1 MSHNDFHV
9 QGQRSYESDP
19 ELFNTLRKH
28 TISHLT
34 MVLGRVLGK
43 ADDWLFD
50 LAQKEEV
57 LIGSPHM
64 DSMRK
69 LRMARTPLE
78 NGFKRHFDSGFE
90 SMRHGVPQEQNIGRV
105 MSLVADDELEVQLA
119 SEFVVEAVVNAHG
132 PALNVIAQRFATI
145 VGVAQLEASLNP
157 LSAASLANSIY
168 VAQRDVHLPPSVR
181 VVLYK
186 FFEREMV
193 QSLGSLLTELN
204 ARMSAAGIRADLGN
218 PRPVDAPPEPAPAPA
233 AQRGTQ
239 AQGNSDDKQMFDAL
253 CNMLHSFRPQMG
265 GGAPVNVGNAGMA
278 GGAQMGSGGS
288 GAANM
293 GGGMAGAGFSAPQG
307 FTGAGT
313 SSNERPMAMAEM
325 VSVLSLLQRQVPKA
339 VQAAMMDPKV
349 SLAHDLK
356 KEMLRSAKNIGL
368 PSDGIHL
375 SQDDEDAVDL
385 VGMLF
390 DVLFDERDFEQLA
403 RGLMSR
409 LVVPYVKAAVLD
421 RRMFMNK
428 GHPARRLL
436 NSLAEAVEGNKGEGP
451 QERELLQKAETTVDT
466 LVAEFNEDMA
476 IFETL
481 EQELRSFLDQHRR
494 RMELAERRATEAQRG
509 QERLEQARTLASAEL
524 SKRVANLSLPPAVDD
539 FFSRCWAHHLSMI
552 ALREG
557 PDSPPWNAALGVAD
571 ALLELL
577 PNPEHPVQRNIA
589 PSMINMREPL
599 ETVLASSGITGESA
613 QQTIRGLQV
622 SMESMVQQP
631 ATIQIVA
638 PPVIEERRPLLSV
651 ISNKDA
657 LDYNVEDIPVLR
669 NLAVGMWVHLAAD
682 DDKLHPA
689 KLSWISPISSRLM
702 FVNRRGVRVLV
713 ASLEELAVMKKQGK
727 LIVREQENL
736 FDQAM
741 QSVLGRLKT
750 EAS

>member
-1 MSHNDFHV
+1 MNQNEFHV
-9 QGQRSYESDP
+9 QGQRSYQNDP

-28 TISHLT
+28 AVSHLT

-78 NGFKRHFDSGFE
+78 NAFKRHFDSGFE
-90 SMRHGVPQEQNIGRV
+90 SMKRGVLQTLDSNRV

-132 PALNVIAQRFATI
+132 PALSVLAQRFAAM
-145 VGVAQLEASLNP
+145 VGVQQLDPSLNP

-168 VAQRDVHLPPSVR
+168 VAQRDVQLPPSVR

-186 FFEREMV
+186 YFERELV

-204 ARMSAAGIRADLGN
+204 ARMSAAGIRSELGN
-218 PRPVDAPPEPAPAPA
+218 PRPVDAAPEAAPTPA
-233 AQRGTQ
+233 AQR
-239 AQGNSDDKQMFDAL
+239 ASQGNTDDKQMFDAL
-253 CNMLHSFRPQMG
+253 CNMLHAFRPQMS
-265 GGAPVNVGNAGMA
+265 GASGAIVGNTNAG
-278 GGAQMGSGGS
+278 S
-288 GAANM
+288 
-293 GGGMAGAGFSAPQG
+293 GAGFSG
-307 FTGAGT
+307 SSAGPGG
-313 SSNERPMAMAEM
+313 RPMAMAEM
-325 VSVLSLLQRQVPKA
+325 VSVLSLLQRQVPQA

-356 KEMLRSAKNIGL
+356 KEMLRGAKNIGL
-368 PSDGIHL
+368 QSDQIRL

-403 RGLMSR
+403 RGLMSK
-409 LVVPYVKAAVLD
+409 LVVPYVKAAVID

-451 QERELLQKAETTVDT
+451 QERELLQKAENTVDT

-524 SKRVANLSLPPAVDD
+524 SKRVSGLSLPPAMDD

-557 PDSPPWNAALGVAD
+557 PDSQPWNTALGVAD

-577 PNPEHPVQRNIA
+577 PSIEHPHTRAIA

-599 ETVLASSGITGESA
+599 EAVLASSGITGESA
-613 QQTIRGLQV
+613 QQTIRSLQV
-622 SMESMVQQP
+622 SMESMVQLP
-631 ATIQIVA
+631 ATVLIAETPVA
-638 PPVIEERRPLLSV
+638 EERKPLLSV
-651 ISNKDA
+651 VSNKDS

-669 NLAVGMWVHLAAD
+669 NLAVGMWVHLSAD

-713 ASLEELAVMKKQGK
+713 ASLEELAVMKKHGK

-741 QSVLGRLKT
+741 QSVMGRLKT
-750 EAS
+750 EAN

>member
-1 MSHNDFHV
+1 MSQNEFHV
-9 QGQRSYESDP
+9 QGQRSYQNDP

-34 MVLGRVLGK
+34 MVLSRVLGK

-90 SMRHGVPQEQNIGRV
+90 SMRHGIQQELNTGRV

-119 SEFVVEAVVNAHG
+119 SEFVVEAVVYAHG
-132 PALNVIAQRFATI
+132 PALNVIAQRFAAM
-145 VGVAQLEASLNP
+145 VGVQQLEPSLNP
-157 LSAASLANSIY
+157 LSAANLANSIY
-168 VAQRDVHLPPSVR
+168 VAQRDVQLPPSVR

-186 FFEREMV
+186 YFERELV

-204 ARMSAAGIRADLGN
+204 ARMSAAGIRSELGN
-218 PRPVDAPPEPAPAPA
+218 PRPVDAAPEPAAAPA
-233 AQRGTQ
+233 AQRN

-253 CNMLHSFRPQMG
+253 CTMLHAFRPQMNG
-265 GGAPVNVGNAGMA
+265 GGARGNSNHVSNTGS
-278 GGAQMGSGGS
+278 GTGFSGAQGFS
-288 GAANM
+288 GAATN
-293 GGGMAGAGFSAPQG
+293 
-307 FTGAGT
+307 
-313 SSNERPMAMAEM
+313 SNERPMAMAEM
-325 VSVLSLLQRQVPKA
+325 VSVLSLLQRQVPQA
-339 VQAAMMDPKV
+339 VHAAMMDPKV

-368 PSDGIHL
+368 PMDQIRL

-409 LVVPYVKAAVLD
+409 LVVPYVKAAVID

-451 QERELLQKAETTVDT
+451 QERELLQKAENTVDT
-466 LVAEFNEDMA
+466 LVADFNEDMA

-524 SKRVANLSLPPAVDD
+524 VKRVSGLNLPAAVDD

-557 PDSPPWNAALGVAD
+557 PDSQPWNAALGVAD

-577 PNPEHPVQRNIA
+577 PNAEHPNRHAIA

-613 QQTIRGLQV
+613 LQTIRGLQV

-631 ATIQIVA
+631 ATVQIIAA
-638 PPVIEERRPLLSV
+638 PAIEARKPLLSV
-651 ISNKDA
+651 VSNKDA

-669 NLAVGMWVHLAAD
+669 NLAIGMWVHLAAD

-713 ASLEELAVMKKQGK
+713 ASLEELAAMKKQGK
-727 LIVREQENL
+727 LIVREQESL

-741 QSVLGRLKT
+741 QSVMGRLKT
-750 EAS
+750 EAQ

>member
-1 MSHNDFHV
+1 MSQNDFHV
-9 QGQRSYESDP
+9 QDQRPRQQDP
-19 ELFNTLRKH
+19 ELFNSLRKH
-28 TISHLT
+28 TLSHLT

-43 ADDWLFD
+43 ADDLLFD

-78 NGFKRHFDSGFE
+78 NGFKRHFDSAFE
-90 SMRHGVPQEQNIGRV
+90 SMRHGVQQERHAGRV
-105 MSLVADDELEVQLA
+105 LGLVADDELEVQLA
-119 SEFVVEAVVNAHG
+119 SEFVVEAVVHAHG
-132 PALNVIAQRFATI
+132 PALNVIAQRFAAI
-145 VGVAQLEASLNP
+145 VGVTQLEPSLNP
-157 LSAASLANSIY
+157 LSAANLANSIY
-168 VAQRDVHLPPSVR
+168 IAQRDVQLPPSVR

-186 FFEREMV
+186 YFERDLV
-193 QSLGSLLTELN
+193 QSLGTLLTELN
-204 ARMSAAGIRADLGN
+204 ARMSAAGIRSELGN
-218 PRPVDAPPEPAPAPA
+218 PRPVEAALEPVAQPAPAP
-233 AQRGTQ
+233 QRASQ
-239 AQGNSDDKQMFDAL
+239 NSADDKQMFEAL
-253 CNMLHSFRPQMG
+253 CSMLHAFRPQMG
-265 GGAPVNVGNAGMA
+265 GGASFADTT
-278 GGAQMGSGGS
+278 GSGNSSSADISSPGRYSGS
-288 GAANM
+288 FANSPATQ
-293 GGGMAGAGFSAPQG
+293 GFAGAGSYASQ
-307 FTGAGT
+307 
-313 SSNERPMAMAEM
+313 RPMAMSEM
-325 VSVLSLLQRQVPKA
+325 VSVLSLLQRQVPQA

-349 SLAHDLK
+349 SLAQDLK

-368 PSDGIHL
+368 PMDQIRL

-409 LVVPYVKAAVLD
+409 LVVPYVKAAVID

-436 NSLAEAVEGNKGEGP
+436 NSLAEAVEGNKGEGA
-451 QERELLQKAETTVDT
+451 QERELLQKAEKTVDT

-476 IFETL
+476 VFETL

-524 SKRVANLSLPPAVDD
+524 SKRVANLSLPPALDD
-539 FFSRCWAHHLSMI
+539 FFSRYWAHHLSMI

-557 PDSPPWNAALGVAD
+557 PDSPPWSAALGVAD
-571 ALLELL
+571 ALLALL
-577 PNPEHPVQRNIA
+577 PKADQPSRHAVA

-599 ETVLASSGITGESA
+599 EAVLASSGITGESA
-613 QQTIRGLQV
+613 QQTIRGLQI
-622 SMESMVQQP
+622 SMESMVQSP
-631 ATIQIVA
+631 ATVHIAIT
-638 PPVIEERRPLLSV
+638 PLITEHKPLLSV
-651 ISNKDA
+651 VANKDA

-713 ASLEELAVMKKQGK
+713 ASIEELAVMKKQGK

-741 QSVLGRLKT
+741 HSVMDRLKT
-750 EAS
+750 EAQ

>member
-1 MSHNDFHV
+1 MIQNEFHV
-9 QGQRSYESDP
+9 QGERSYQNDP

-28 TISHLT
+28 TISHLA

-57 LIGSPHM
+57 LVGSPHM

-78 NGFKRHFDSGFE
+78 NGFKRHFDSCFE
-90 SMRHGVPQEQNIGRV
+90 AMRNGMQQDLNVGRV
-105 MSLVADDELEVQLA
+105 MSLVDDEELEVQLA

-132 PALNVIAQRFATI
+132 PALNVIAQRFAAL
-145 VGVAQLEASLNP
+145 VSVQQLEPSLNP
-157 LSAASLANSIY
+157 LSAANLANSIY
-168 VAQRDVHLPPSVR
+168 IAQRDVQLPPSVR

-186 FFEREMV
+186 YFERELV
-193 QSLGSLLTELN
+193 QSLGGLLTELN
-204 ARMSAAGIRADLGN
+204 ARMSAAGIRSDLGN
-218 PRPVDAPPEPAPAPA
+218 PRPVDATPEPAPIPVT
-233 AQRGTQ
+233 QRPS
-239 AQGNSDDKQMFDAL
+239 QGNADDKQMFDAL
-253 CNMLHSFRPQMG
+253 CTMLHAFRPQMG
-265 GGAPVNVGNAGMA
+265 GARAAGSSN
-278 GGAQMGSGGS
+278 MGSSAGTT
-288 GAANM
+288 GAAFS
-293 GGGMAGAGFSAPQG
+293 AAQGFSS
-307 FTGAGT
+307 AGINA
-313 SSNERPMAMAEM
+313 NERPMAMAEM
-325 VSVLSLLQRQVPKA
+325 VSVLSLLQRQVPEA

-368 PSDGIHL
+368 PMDQIRL

-409 LVVPYVKAAVLD
+409 LVVPYVKAAVID

-451 QERELLQKAETTVDT
+451 QERELLQKAENTVDT
-466 LVAEFNEDMA
+466 LVTNFNEDMA

-524 SKRVANLSLPPAVDD
+524 AKRVSGLNLPAAVDD

-557 PDSPPWNAALGVAD
+557 PDSQPWNAALGVAD

-577 PNPEHPVQRNIA
+577 PNAGHPNRRAIA

-599 ETVLASSGITGESA
+599 EIVLASSGITGESA

-631 ATIQIVA
+631 ATVQIAVA
-638 PPVIEERRPLLSV
+638 PTIEERKPLLSV
-651 ISNKDA
+651 VSNKDA
-657 LDYNVEDIPVLR
+657 LDYHAEDIPVLR
-669 NLAVGMWVHLAAD
+669 NLAVGVWVHLAAD

-713 ASLEELAVMKKQGK
+713 ASLEELAAMKKQGK

-741 QSVLGRLKT
+741 QSVMGRLKT
-750 EAS
+750 EAQ

>member
-1 MSHNDFHV
+1 
-9 QGQRSYESDP
+9 
-19 ELFNTLRKH
+19 
-28 TISHLT
+28 
-34 MVLGRVLGK
+34 
-43 ADDWLFD
+43 
-50 LAQKEEV
+50 
-57 LIGSPHM
+57 
-64 DSMRK
+64 
-69 LRMARTPLE
+69 
-78 NGFKRHFDSGFE
+78 
-90 SMRHGVPQEQNIGRV
+90 
-105 MSLVADDELEVQLA
+105 
-119 SEFVVEAVVNAHG
+119 
-132 PALNVIAQRFATI
+132 
-145 VGVAQLEASLNP
+145 
-157 LSAASLANSIY
+157 
-168 VAQRDVHLPPSVR
+168 
-181 VVLYK
+181 
-186 FFEREMV
+186 
-193 QSLGSLLTELN
+193 
-204 ARMSAAGIRADLGN
+204 
-218 PRPVDAPPEPAPAPA
+218 
-233 AQRGTQ
+233 
-239 AQGNSDDKQMFDAL
+239 
-253 CNMLHSFRPQMG
+253 
-265 GGAPVNVGNAGMA
+265 
-278 GGAQMGSGGS
+278 
-288 GAANM
+288 
-293 GGGMAGAGFSAPQG
+293 
-307 FTGAGT
+307 
-313 SSNERPMAMAEM
+313 
-325 VSVLSLLQRQVPKA
+325 
-339 VQAAMMDPKV
+339 MMDPKV

-368 PSDGIHL
+368 QSDQIRL

-409 LVVPYVKAAVLD
+409 LVVPYVKAAVID

-451 QERELLQKAETTVDT
+451 QERELLQKAENTVDT

-524 SKRVANLSLPPAVDD
+524 AKRVTGLNLPPALDD

-557 PDSPPWNAALGVAD
+557 PDSQPWNAALGVAD

-577 PNPEHPVQRNIA
+577 PNSEHPNRRAIA

-613 QQTIRGLQV
+613 QQTIRSLQV
-622 SMESMVQQP
+622 SMESMAPQP
-631 ATIQIVA
+631 ATVKIAAVPA
-638 PPVIEERRPLLSV
+638 ADERKPLLSV
-651 ISNKDA
+651 VSNKDA

-713 ASLEELAVMKKQGK
+713 ASLEELAAMKKQGK
-727 LIVREQENL
+727 LVVREQENL

-741 QSVLGRLKT
+741 QSVMGRLKT

>member
-1 MSHNDFHV
+1 MIENEFHV
-9 QGQRSYESDP
+9 QGERSYQNDP

-28 TISHLT
+28 TISHLA

-57 LIGSPHM
+57 LVGSPHM

-78 NGFKRHFDSGFE
+78 NGFKRHFDSCFE
-90 SMRHGVPQEQNIGRV
+90 AMRNGMQQDLNVGRV
-105 MSLVADDELEVQLA
+105 MSLVDDEELEVQLA

-132 PALNVIAQRFATI
+132 PALNVIAQRFAAL
-145 VGVAQLEASLNP
+145 VSVQQLEPSLNP
-157 LSAASLANSIY
+157 LSAANLANSIY
-168 VAQRDVHLPPSVR
+168 IAQRDVQLPPSVR

-186 FFEREMV
+186 YFERELV
-193 QSLGSLLTELN
+193 QSLGGLLTELN
-204 ARMSAAGIRADLGN
+204 ARMSAAGIRSDLGN
-218 PRPVDAPPEPAPAPA
+218 PRPVDATPEPAPIPVT
-233 AQRGTQ
+233 QRPS
-239 AQGNSDDKQMFDAL
+239 QGNADDKQMFDAL
-253 CNMLHSFRPQMG
+253 CTMLHAFRPQMG
-265 GGAPVNVGNAGMA
+265 GARAAGSSN
-278 GGAQMGSGGS
+278 MGSSAGTT
-288 GAANM
+288 GAAFS
-293 GGGMAGAGFSAPQG
+293 AAQGFSS
-307 FTGAGT
+307 AGINA
-313 SSNERPMAMAEM
+313 NERPMAMAEM
-325 VSVLSLLQRQVPKA
+325 VSVLSLLQRQVPEA

-368 PSDGIHL
+368 PMDQIRL

-409 LVVPYVKAAVLD
+409 LVVPYVKAAVID

-451 QERELLQKAETTVDT
+451 QERELLQKAENTVDT
-466 LVAEFNEDMA
+466 LVTNFNEDMA

-524 SKRVANLSLPPAVDD
+524 AKRVSGLNLPAAVDD

-557 PDSPPWNAALGVAD
+557 PDSQPWNAALGVAD

-577 PNPEHPVQRNIA
+577 PNAGHPNRRAIA

-599 ETVLASSGITGESA
+599 EIVLASSGITGESA

-631 ATIQIVA
+631 ATVQIAVA
-638 PPVIEERRPLLSV
+638 PTIEERKPLLSV
-651 ISNKDA
+651 VSNKDA
-657 LDYNVEDIPVLR
+657 LDYHAEDIPVLR
-669 NLAVGMWVHLAAD
+669 NLAVGVWVHLAAD

-713 ASLEELAVMKKQGK
+713 ASLEELAAMKKQGK

-741 QSVLGRLKT
+741 QSVMGRLKT
-750 EAS
+750 EAQ

>member
-1 MSHNDFHV
+1 MNQNEFHV
-9 QGQRSYESDP
+9 TGQRSYQNDP

-78 NGFKRHFDSGFE
+78 NGFKRHFDTCFE
-90 SMRHGVPQEQNIGRV
+90 SMRRGIQQESNIGRV

-119 SEFVVEAVVNAHG
+119 SEFVVEAVVHAHG
-132 PALNVIAQRFATI
+132 PALQVIAQRFAAI
-145 VGVAQLEASLNP
+145 VGVQQLEPSLNP
-157 LSAASLANSIY
+157 LSAANLANSIY
-168 VAQRDVHLPPSVR
+168 IAQRDVQLPPSVR

-186 FFEREMV
+186 YFERELV

-204 ARMSAAGIRADLGN
+204 ARMSAAGIRSELGN
-218 PRPVDAPPEPAPAPA
+218 PRPVDEVQQPAAAPA
-233 AQRGTQ
+233 ASPR
-239 AQGNSDDKQMFDAL
+239 ALQGSSDDKQMFDAL
-253 CNMLHSFRPQMG
+253 CSMLHAFRPQMG
-265 GGAPVNVGNAGMA
+265 GSAGTGNT
-278 GGAQMGSGGS
+278 
-288 GAANM
+288 NM
-293 GGGMAGAGFSAPQG
+293 GAGPSVARGFSG
-307 FTGAGT
+307 IGT
-313 SSNERPMAMAEM
+313 NPNQRPMAMAEM
-325 VSVLSLLQRQVPKA
+325 VSILSLLQRQVPQA

-368 PSDGIHL
+368 PSDQIRL

-451 QERELLQKAETTVDT
+451 QERELLQKAENTVDK

-524 SKRVANLSLPPAVDD
+524 AKRVSGLSLPPALDD

-557 PDSPPWNAALGVAD
+557 PESQPWNAALGVAD

-577 PNPEHPVQRNIA
+577 PNTEHPNRRAIA

-613 QQTIRGLQV
+613 QQTIRSLQV
-622 SMESMVQQP
+622 SMESMVPQP
-631 ATIQIVA
+631 ATVQIASA
-638 PPVIEERRPLLSV
+638 PQIEERKPLLSV
-651 ISNKDA
+651 VSNKDA

-741 QSVLGRLKT
+741 QSVMGRLKT
-750 EAS
+750 EAN

>member
-1 MSHNDFHV
+1 MSQNEFHV
-9 QGQRSYESDP
+9 QGERSYQNDP
-19 ELFNTLRKH
+19 ELFNTLRRH

-57 LIGSPHM
+57 LVGSPHM

-78 NGFKRHFDSGFE
+78 NGFKRHFDTGFE
-90 SMRHGVPQEQNIGRV
+90 SMRRGVLHESNFGHV

-132 PALNVIAQRFATI
+132 PALNVIAQRFAAL
-145 VGVAQLEASLNP
+145 VSVQQLEPSLNP
-157 LSAASLANSIY
+157 LSAANLANSIY
-168 VAQRDVHLPPSVR
+168 VAQRDVQLPPSIR

-186 FFEREMV
+186 YFERELV

-204 ARMSAAGIRADLGN
+204 ARMSAAGIRAELGN
-218 PRPVDAPPEPAPAPA
+218 PRPVNAAPEPAPAPA
-233 AQRGTQ
+233 ALRP
-239 AQGNSDDKQMFDAL
+239 AQGSNDDKQMFDAL
-253 CNMLHSFRPQMG
+253 CSMLHAFRPQMNSG
-265 GGAPVNVGNAGMA
+265 NTGSAKMRGSGIANAGA
-278 GGAQMGSGGS
+278 NP
-288 GAANM
+288 NM
-293 GGGMAGAGFSAPQG
+293 GAGAGMAGAGSSGAQG
-307 FTGAGT
+307 FSGGAT
-313 SSNERPMAMAEM
+313 NSNERPMAMAEM
-325 VSVLSLLQRQVPKA
+325 VSVLSLLQRQVPHA

-356 KEMLRSAKNIGL
+356 KEMLRSAKNIGV
-368 PSDGIHL
+368 PMDQIRL

-451 QERELLQKAETTVDT
+451 QERELLQKAENTVDV
-466 LVAEFNEDMA
+466 LVADFNEDMA

-524 SKRVANLSLPPAVDD
+524 AKRVTGLNLPAAVDD

-557 PDSPPWNAALGVAD
+557 PDSQPWNAALGVAD

-577 PNPEHPVQRNIA
+577 PSAEHPNRRAIA

-613 QQTIRGLQV
+613 QQTIHGLQV
-622 SMESMVQQP
+622 SMESMVQLP
-631 ATIQIVA
+631 ATIEITTA
-638 PPVIEERRPLLSV
+638 PAIEERKPLLSV
-651 ISNKDA
+651 VSNKDA

-713 ASLEELAVMKKQGK
+713 ASLEELAAMKKQGK

-741 QSVLGRLKT
+741 QSVMGRLKT
-750 EAS
+750 EAQ

>member
-1 MSHNDFHV
+1 MSQNEFHV
-9 QGQRSYESDP
+9 TGQRSYQNDP

-90 SMRHGVPQEQNIGRV
+90 SMRRGVQQESNVGRV

-132 PALNVIAQRFATI
+132 PALNVIAQRFAAI
-145 VGVAQLEASLNP
+145 VGVQQLETSLNP
-157 LSAASLANSIY
+157 LSAANLANSIY
-168 VAQRDVHLPPSVR
+168 VAQRDVQLPPSVR

-186 FFEREMV
+186 YFERELV

-218 PRPVDAPPEPAPAPA
+218 PRPVDAAPEPAPAPV
-233 AQRGTQ
+233 AQRATQ
-239 AQGNSDDKQMFDAL
+239 GSTDDKQMFDAL
-253 CNMLHSFRPQMG
+253 CSMLHAFRPQMG
-265 GGAPVNVGNAGMA
+265 GGNGNAGNA
-278 GGAQMGSGGS
+278 GGSGGGFAAS
-288 GAANM
+288 GNAH
-293 GGGMAGAGFSAPQG
+293 AGAGFSAAQS
-307 FTGAGT
+307 FSGAGT
-313 SSNERPMAMAEM
+313 HSNERPMAMEEM
-325 VSVLSLLQRQVPKA
+325 VSVLSLLQRQVPQA

-368 PSDGIHL
+368 PSDQIRL

-409 LVVPYVKAAVLD
+409 LVVPYVKAAVID

-451 QERELLQKAETTVDT
+451 QERELLQKAENTVDT

-524 SKRVANLSLPPAVDD
+524 AKRVTGLNLPPALDD

-557 PDSPPWNAALGVAD
+557 PDSQPWNAALGVAD

-577 PNPEHPVQRNIA
+577 PNSEHPNRRAIA

-613 QQTIRGLQV
+613 QQTIRSLQV
-622 SMESMVQQP
+622 SMESMAPQP
-631 ATIQIVA
+631 ATVKIAAVPA
-638 PPVIEERRPLLSV
+638 ADERKPLLSV
-651 ISNKDA
+651 VSNKDA

-713 ASLEELAVMKKQGK
+713 ASLEELAAMKKQGK
-727 LIVREQENL
+727 LVVREQENL

-741 QSVLGRLKT
+741 QSVMGRLKT

>member
-1 MSHNDFHV
+1 MIQNEFHV
-9 QGQRSYESDP
+9 QGERSYQNDP
-19 ELFNTLRKH
+19 ELFNSLRKH

-78 NGFKRHFDSGFE
+78 NGFKRHFDSVFE
-90 SMRHGVPQEQNIGRV
+90 SMRRGVLQESNFGRV

-132 PALNVIAQRFATI
+132 PALNVIAQRFAAL
-145 VGVAQLEASLNP
+145 VSVQQLEPSLNP
-157 LSAASLANSIY
+157 LSAANLANSIY
-168 VAQRDVHLPPSVR
+168 IAQRDVQLPPSVR

-186 FFEREMV
+186 YFERELV
-193 QSLGSLLTELN
+193 QSLGGLLTELN
-204 ARMSAAGIRADLGN
+204 ARMSAAGIRSDLGN
-218 PRPVDAPPEPAPAPA
+218 PRPVDATPEPAPAPA
-233 AQRGTQ
+233 AQRS
-239 AQGNSDDKQMFDAL
+239 AQGSNDDKQMFDAL
-253 CNMLHSFRPQMG
+253 CTMLHAFRPQMG
-265 GGAPVNVGNAGMA
+265 GARAAGSSN
-278 GGAQMGSGGS
+278 MGSSAGT
-288 GAANM
+288 
-293 GGGMAGAGFSAPQG
+293 AGAGFSG
-307 FTGAGT
+307 GAT
-313 SSNERPMAMAEM
+313 NSNERPMAMAEM
-325 VSVLSLLQRQVPKA
+325 VSVLSLLQRQVPEA

-368 PSDGIHL
+368 PMDQIRL

-409 LVVPYVKAAVLD
+409 LVVPYVKAAVID

-451 QERELLQKAETTVDT
+451 QERELLQKAENTVDT
-466 LVAEFNEDMA
+466 LVTNFNEDMA

-524 SKRVANLSLPPAVDD
+524 AKRVSGLNLPAAVDD

-557 PDSPPWNAALGVAD
+557 PDSQPWNAALGVAD

-577 PNPEHPVQRNIA
+577 PNAEHPTRKSIA

-599 ETVLASSGITGESA
+599 EIVLASSGITGESA

-631 ATIQIVA
+631 ATVHIAVG
-638 PPVIEERRPLLSV
+638 PTIEERKPLLSV
-651 ISNKDA
+651 VSNKDA
-657 LDYNVEDIPVLR
+657 LDYHAEDIPLLR
-669 NLAVGMWVHLAAD
+669 NLAVGVWVHLAAD

-713 ASLEELAVMKKQGK
+713 ASLEELAAMKKQGK
-727 LIVREQENL
+727 LVVREQENL

-741 QSVLGRLKT
+741 QSVMGRLKT
-750 EAS
+750 EAQ

>member
-1 MSHNDFHV
+1 MNQNEFHV
-9 QGQRSYESDP
+9 TGQRSYQNDP

-90 SMRHGVPQEQNIGRV
+90 SMRRGIQQESTVGRV

-119 SEFVVEAVVNAHG
+119 SEFVVEAVVHAHG
-132 PALNVIAQRFATI
+132 PALNVIAQRFAAI
-145 VGVAQLEASLNP
+145 VDVQQLEPSLNP
-157 LSAASLANSIY
+157 LSAANLANSIY
-168 VAQRDVHLPPSVR
+168 VAQRDVYLPPSVR

-186 FFEREMV
+186 YFERELV

-204 ARMSAAGIRADLGN
+204 ARMSAAGIRSELGN
-218 PRPVDAPPEPAPAPA
+218 PRPVDEVPEPAA
-233 AQRGTQ
+233 AATLQRTS
-239 AQGNSDDKQMFDAL
+239 QGNSDDKQMFDAL
-253 CNMLHSFRPQMG
+253 CTMLHAFRPQIG
-265 GGAPVNVGNAGMA
+265 GGANAAVGA
-278 GGAQMGSGGS
+278 GGATM
-288 GAANM
+288 
-293 GGGMAGAGFSAPQG
+293 GAGRPNAGFASTQG
-307 FTGAGT
+307 VSSGIGT
-313 SSNERPMAMAEM
+313 NSNERPMAMAEM
-325 VSVLSLLQRQVPKA
+325 VSILSLLQRQVPQA

-368 PSDGIHL
+368 PSDQIRL

-409 LVVPYVKAAVLD
+409 LVVPYVKAAVID

-451 QERELLQKAETTVDT
+451 QERELLQKAENTVDT

-524 SKRVANLSLPPAVDD
+524 AKRLTGLNLPPAMDD

-557 PDSPPWNAALGVAD
+557 PDSQPWNAALGVAD

-577 PNPEHPVQRNIA
+577 PNVEHPNRRAIA

-622 SMESMVQQP
+622 SMESMIPQP
-631 ATIQIVA
+631 ATVKIA
-638 PPVIEERRPLLSV
+638 DAAEERKPLLSV
-651 ISNKDA
+651 VSNKDA

-741 QSVLGRLKT
+741 QSVMGRLKT

>member
-1 MSHNDFHV
+1 MSQNEFHV
-9 QGQRSYESDP
+9 TGQRSYQNDP

-90 SMRHGVPQEQNIGRV
+90 SMRRGVQQESNLGRV

-132 PALNVIAQRFATI
+132 PALNVIAQRFAAI
-145 VGVAQLEASLNP
+145 VGVQQLEPSLNP
-157 LSAASLANSIY
+157 LSAANLANSIY
-168 VAQRDVHLPPSVR
+168 VAQRDVQLPPSVR

-186 FFEREMV
+186 YFERELV

-204 ARMSAAGIRADLGN
+204 ARMSAAGIRSDLGN
-218 PRPVDAPPEPAPAPA
+218 PRPVDAAPEPAPAPA
-233 AQRGTQ
+233 VQRA

-253 CNMLHSFRPQMG
+253 CNMLHAFRPQMG
-265 GGAPVNVGNAGMA
+265 A
-278 GGAQMGSGGS
+278 GGANG
-288 GAANM
+288 GAAQGNGNAAM
-293 GGGMAGAGFSAPQG
+293 NPGAGFSAAQG
-307 FTGAGT
+307 FSGAGT
-313 SSNERPMAMAEM
+313 NSNERPMAMEEM
-325 VSVLSLLQRQVPKA
+325 VSVLSILQKQVPQA
-339 VQAAMMDPKV
+339 VHAAMMDPKV

-368 PSDGIHL
+368 QSDQIRL

-409 LVVPYVKAAVLD
+409 LVVPYVKAAVID

-451 QERELLQKAETTVDT
+451 QERELLQKAENTVDT

-524 SKRVANLSLPPAVDD
+524 SKRVAGLNLPPAIDD

-557 PDSPPWNAALGVAD
+557 PESQPWNAALGVAD

-577 PNPEHPVQRNIA
+577 PNANHPNRHAIA

-631 ATIQIVA
+631 ATVQIAATPAVDEHK
-638 PPVIEERRPLLSV
+638 PFLTVV
-651 ISNKDA
+651 SNKDT
-657 LDYNVEDIPVLR
+657 LDYHVEDIPVLR

-713 ASLEELAVMKKQGK
+713 ASLEELAAMKKQGK
-727 LIVREQENL
+727 LVVREQENL

-741 QSVLGRLKT
+741 QSVMGRLKT
-750 EAS
+750 EAN

>member
-1 MSHNDFHV
+1 MIQNEFHV
-9 QGQRSYESDP
+9 QGERSYQNDP

-90 SMRHGVPQEQNIGRV
+90 SMRRGVLQESNFGRV

-132 PALNVIAQRFATI
+132 PALNVIAQRFAAL
-145 VGVAQLEASLNP
+145 VSVQQLEPSLNP
-157 LSAASLANSIY
+157 LSAANLANSIY
-168 VAQRDVHLPPSVR
+168 IAQRDVQLPPSVR

-186 FFEREMV
+186 YFERELV
-193 QSLGSLLTELN
+193 QSLGNLLTELN
-204 ARMSAAGIRADLGN
+204 ARMSAAGIRSELGN
-218 PRPVDAPPEPAPAPA
+218 PRPVDAAPEPAPA
-233 AQRGTQ
+233 AQRPAQ
-239 AQGNSDDKQMFDAL
+239 RPAQGSTDDKQMFDAL
-253 CNMLHSFRPQMG
+253 CTMLHAFRPQMG
-265 GGAPVNVGNAGMA
+265 GARAAGSSN
-278 GGAQMGSGGS
+278 MGSSAGT
-288 GAANM
+288 AN
-293 GGGMAGAGFSAPQG
+293 AGFSAAQG
-307 FTGAGT
+307 FSGAGIN
-313 SSNERPMAMAEM
+313 SNERPMAMAEM
-325 VSVLSLLQRQVPKA
+325 VSVLSLLQRQVPEA

-368 PSDGIHL
+368 PMDQIRL

-409 LVVPYVKAAVLD
+409 LVVPYVKAAVID

-451 QERELLQKAETTVDT
+451 QERELLQKAENTVDT
-466 LVAEFNEDMA
+466 LVTNFNEDMA

-524 SKRVANLSLPPAVDD
+524 AKRVSGLNLPAAVDD

-557 PDSPPWNAALGVAD
+557 PDSQPWNAALGVAD

-577 PNPEHPVQRNIA
+577 PNAEHPNRRAIA

-599 ETVLASSGITGESA
+599 EIVLASSGITGESA
-613 QQTIRGLQV
+613 QQTIRGLQI

-631 ATIQIVA
+631 ATVQIAVVPA
-638 PPVIEERRPLLSV
+638 IEERKPLLSV
-651 ISNKDA
+651 VSNKDA
-657 LDYNVEDIPVLR
+657 LDYHAEDIPVLR
-669 NLAVGMWVHLAAD
+669 NLAVGVWVHLAAD

-713 ASLEELAVMKKQGK
+713 ASLEELAAMKKQGK
-727 LIVREQENL
+727 LVVREQENL

-741 QSVLGRLKT
+741 QSVMGRLKT
-750 EAS
+750 EAQ

>member
-1 MSHNDFHV
+1 MIENEFHV
-9 QGQRSYESDP
+9 QGERSYQNDP
-19 ELFNTLRKH
+19 ELLNTLRKH
-28 TISHLT
+28 TISHLA

-57 LIGSPHM
+57 LVGSPHM

-78 NGFKRHFDSGFE
+78 NGFKRHFDSCFE
-90 SMRHGVPQEQNIGRV
+90 AMRNGMQQDLNVGRV
-105 MSLVADDELEVQLA
+105 MSLVDDEELEVQLA

-132 PALNVIAQRFATI
+132 PALNVIAQRFAAL
-145 VGVAQLEASLNP
+145 VSVQQLEPSLNP
-157 LSAASLANSIY
+157 LSAANLANSIY
-168 VAQRDVHLPPSVR
+168 IAQRDVQLPPSVR

-186 FFEREMV
+186 YFERELV
-193 QSLGSLLTELN
+193 QSLGGLLTELN
-204 ARMSAAGIRADLGN
+204 ARMSAAGIRSDLGN
-218 PRPVDAPPEPAPAPA
+218 PRPVDATPEPAPIPVT
-233 AQRGTQ
+233 QRPS
-239 AQGNSDDKQMFDAL
+239 QGNADDKQMFDAL
-253 CNMLHSFRPQMG
+253 CTMLHAFRPQMG
-265 GGAPVNVGNAGMA
+265 GARAAGSSN
-278 GGAQMGSGGS
+278 MGSSAGTT
-288 GAANM
+288 GAA
-293 GGGMAGAGFSAPQG
+293 FSAAQG
-307 FTGAGT
+307 FASAGIN
-313 SSNERPMAMAEM
+313 SNERPMAMAEM
-325 VSVLSLLQRQVPKA
+325 VSVLSLLQRQVPEA

-368 PSDGIHL
+368 PMDQIRL

-409 LVVPYVKAAVLD
+409 LVVPYVKAAVID

-451 QERELLQKAETTVDT
+451 QERELLQKAENTVDT
-466 LVAEFNEDMA
+466 LVTNFNEDMA

-524 SKRVANLSLPPAVDD
+524 AKRVSGLNLPAAVDD

-557 PDSPPWNAALGVAD
+557 PDSQPWNAALGVAD

-577 PNPEHPVQRNIA
+577 PNAGHPNRRAIA

-599 ETVLASSGITGESA
+599 EIVLASSGITGESA

-631 ATIQIVA
+631 ATVQIAVA
-638 PPVIEERRPLLSV
+638 PTIEERKPLLSV
-651 ISNKDA
+651 VSNKDA
-657 LDYNVEDIPVLR
+657 LDYHAEDIPVLR
-669 NLAVGMWVHLAAD
+669 NLAVGVWVHLAAD

-713 ASLEELAVMKKQGK
+713 ASLEELAAMKKQGK

-741 QSVLGRLKT
+741 QSVMGRLKT
-750 EAS
+750 EAQ

>member
-1 MSHNDFHV
+1 MSQNEFHV
-9 QGQRSYESDP
+9 QGQRSYQNDP

-90 SMRHGVPQEQNIGRV
+90 SMRHGIQQELNAGRV

-132 PALNVIAQRFATI
+132 PALNVIAQRFAAM
-145 VGVAQLEASLNP
+145 VGVQQLEPSLNP
-157 LSAASLANSIY
+157 LSAANLANSIY
-168 VAQRDVHLPPSVR
+168 VAQRDVQLPPSVR

-186 FFEREMV
+186 YFERELV

-204 ARMSAAGIRADLGN
+204 ARMSAAGIRSELGN
-218 PRPVDAPPEPAPAPA
+218 PRPVDAAPEPAAAPA
-233 AQRGTQ
+233 AQRS

-253 CNMLHSFRPQMG
+253 CTMLHAFRPQMNG
-265 GGAPVNVGNAGMA
+265 GGARGNNNHVANT
-278 GGAQMGSGGS
+278 GSGTGTGFSGGQGFS
-288 GAANM
+288 GAATN
-293 GGGMAGAGFSAPQG
+293 
-307 FTGAGT
+307 
-313 SSNERPMAMAEM
+313 SNERPMAMAEM
-325 VSVLSLLQRQVPKA
+325 VSVLSLLQRQVPQA
-339 VQAAMMDPKV
+339 VHAAMMDPKV

-356 KEMLRSAKNIGL
+356 KEMLRSAKNIGV
-368 PSDGIHL
+368 PMDQIRL

-409 LVVPYVKAAVLD
+409 LVVPYVKAAVID

-451 QERELLQKAETTVDT
+451 QERELLQKAENTVDT
-466 LVAEFNEDMA
+466 LVADFNEDMA

-524 SKRVANLSLPPAVDD
+524 AKRVSGLNLPAAVDD

-557 PDSPPWNAALGVAD
+557 PDSQPWNAALGVAD

-577 PNPEHPVQRNIA
+577 PNAEHPNRHAIA

-631 ATIQIVA
+631 ATVQIIAA
-638 PPVIEERRPLLSV
+638 PAIEARKPLLSV
-651 ISNKDA
+651 VSNKDA

-713 ASLEELAVMKKQGK
+713 ASLEELAAMKKQGK

-741 QSVLGRLKT
+741 QSVMGRLKT
-750 EAS
+750 EAQ

>member
-1 MSHNDFHV
+1 MSQNEFHA
-9 QGQRSYESDP
+9 QGQRSFQNDP

-78 NGFKRHFDSGFE
+78 NGFKRHFDSSFE
-90 SMRHGVPQEQNIGRV
+90 SMRHGIQQELNTGRV

-132 PALNVIAQRFATI
+132 PALNVIAQRFAAI
-145 VGVAQLEASLNP
+145 VGVQQLEPSLNP
-157 LSAASLANSIY
+157 LSAANLANSIY
-168 VAQRDVHLPPSVR
+168 VAQRDVQLPPSVR

-186 FFEREMV
+186 YFERELV

-204 ARMSAAGIRADLGN
+204 ARMSAAGIRSELGN
-218 PRPVDAPPEPAPAPA
+218 PRPVDAAPEPAPAPV
-233 AQRGTQ
+233 AQGA

-253 CNMLHSFRPQMG
+253 CTMLHAFRPQMKG
-265 GGAPVNVGNAGMA
+265 GGNANAMM
-278 GGAQMGSGGS
+278 GGTSGGVGAGIAGAPYSSAQGFS
-288 GAANM
+288 GA
-293 GGGMAGAGFSAPQG
+293 GK
-307 FTGAGT
+307 

-325 VSVLSLLQRQVPKA
+325 VSVLSLLQRQVPQA

-368 PSDGIHL
+368 PMDQIRL

-409 LVVPYVKAAVLD
+409 LVVPYVKAAVID

-451 QERELLQKAETTVDT
+451 QERELLQKAENTVDT
-466 LVAEFNEDMA
+466 LVADFNEDMA

-524 SKRVANLSLPPAVDD
+524 AKRVSGLNLPAAVND

-557 PDSPPWNAALGVAD
+557 PDSQPWNAALGVAD

-577 PNPEHPVQRNIA
+577 PNAEHPNRHAIA

-613 QQTIRGLQV
+613 LQTIRGLQV

-631 ATIQIVA
+631 ATVQITAA
-638 PPVIEERRPLLSV
+638 PVLEERKPLLSV
-651 ISNKDA
+651 VSNKDA
-657 LDYNVEDIPVLR
+657 LDYHAEDIPVLR
-669 NLAVGMWVHLAAD
+669 NLVVGMWVHLAAD

-713 ASLEELAVMKKQGK
+713 ASLEELAAMKKQGK

-741 QSVLGRLKT
+741 QSVMGRLKT
-750 EAS
+750 EAQ

>member
-1 MSHNDFHV
+1 MIQNEFHV
-9 QGQRSYESDP
+9 QGERSYQNDP

-78 NGFKRHFDSGFE
+78 NGFKRHFDSCFE
-90 SMRHGVPQEQNIGRV
+90 AMRNGMQQDLNVGRV

-132 PALNVIAQRFATI
+132 PALNVIAQRFAAL
-145 VGVAQLEASLNP
+145 VSVQQLEPSLNP
-157 LSAASLANSIY
+157 LSAANLANSIY
-168 VAQRDVHLPPSVR
+168 IAQRDVQLPPSVR

-186 FFEREMV
+186 YFERELV
-193 QSLGSLLTELN
+193 QSLGGLLTELN
-204 ARMSAAGIRADLGN
+204 ARMSAAGIRSELGN
-218 PRPVDAPPEPAPAPA
+218 PRPVDATPEPAPAPA
-233 AQRGTQ
+233 AQRS
-239 AQGNSDDKQMFDAL
+239 AQGSNDDKQMFDAL
-253 CNMLHSFRPQMG
+253 CTMLHAFRPQMG
-265 GGAPVNVGNAGMA
+265 GARAAGSLN
-278 GGAQMGSGGS
+278 MGSSAGSAGASFSAAQGFS
-288 GAANM
+288 GAGVN
-293 GGGMAGAGFSAPQG
+293 
-307 FTGAGT
+307 
-313 SSNERPMAMAEM
+313 SNERPMAMAEM
-325 VSVLSLLQRQVPKA
+325 VSVLSLLQRQVPEA

-368 PSDGIHL
+368 PMDQIRL

-409 LVVPYVKAAVLD
+409 LVVPYVKAAVID

-451 QERELLQKAETTVDT
+451 QERELLQKAENTVDT
-466 LVAEFNEDMA
+466 LVTNFNEDMA

-524 SKRVANLSLPPAVDD
+524 AKRVSGLNLPAAVDD

-557 PDSPPWNAALGVAD
+557 PDSQPWNAALGVAD

-577 PNPEHPVQRNIA
+577 PNAEHPNRRSIA

-599 ETVLASSGITGESA
+599 EIVLASSGITGESA

-631 ATIQIVA
+631 ATVQIAVT
-638 PPVIEERRPLLSV
+638 PTIEERKPLLSV
-651 ISNKDA
+651 VSNKDA
-657 LDYNVEDIPVLR
+657 LDYHAADIPVLR
-669 NLAVGMWVHLAAD
+669 NLAVGVWVHLAAD

-713 ASLEELAVMKKQGK
+713 ASLEELAAMKKQGK
-727 LIVREQENL
+727 LVVREQENL

-741 QSVLGRLKT
+741 QSVMGRLKT
-750 EAS
+750 EAQ

>member
-1 MSHNDFHV
+1 MSQNEFHV
-9 QGQRSYESDP
+9 AGQRSYQNDP

-90 SMRHGVPQEQNIGRV
+90 SMRRGVQQESNFGRV

-132 PALNVIAQRFATI
+132 PALNVIAQRFAAM
-145 VGVAQLEASLNP
+145 VGVQQLEPALNP
-157 LSAASLANSIY
+157 LSAANLANSIY
-168 VAQRDVHLPPSVR
+168 IAQRDVHLPPSVR

-186 FFEREMV
+186 YFERELV

-218 PRPVDAPPEPAPAPA
+218 PRPVDAAPEPAPAAPVS
-233 AQRGTQ
+233 QRVS
-239 AQGNSDDKQMFDAL
+239 QGNSDDKQMFDAL
-253 CNMLHSFRPQMG
+253 CSMLHAFRPQMG
-265 GGAPVNVGNAGMA
+265 GGNGGGVAGNGGGGNAGVGNAG
-278 GGAQMGSGGS
+278 GGSHAGSGMSGS
-288 GAANM
+288 GFAM
-293 GGGMAGAGFSAPQG
+293 PQG
-307 FTGAGT
+307 FSGTGT
-313 SSNERPMAMAEM
+313 NSNERPMAMAEM
-325 VSVLSLLQRQVPKA
+325 VSVLSLLQRQVPQA

-356 KEMLRSAKNIGL
+356 KEMLRSAKSIGL
-368 PSDGIHL
+368 QSDQIRL
-375 SQDDEDAVDL
+375 SPDDEDAVDL

-409 LVVPYVKAAVLD
+409 LVVPYVKAAVID

-524 SKRVANLSLPPAVDD
+524 AKRVTGLNLPPALDD

-557 PDSPPWNAALGVAD
+557 PESQPWNVALGVAD

-577 PNPEHPVQRNIA
+577 PNADHPNRHAIA

-613 QQTIRGLQV
+613 QQTIRSLQV
-622 SMESMVQQP
+622 SMESMIPQP
-631 ATIQIVA
+631 ATVQIA
-638 PPVIEERRPLLSV
+638 PAPVVEERKPLLSV
-651 ISNKDA
+651 VSNKDA
-657 LDYNVEDIPVLR
+657 LDYHVEDIPVLR

-741 QSVLGRLKT
+741 QSVMGRLKT
-750 EAS
+750 EAN

>member
-1 MSHNDFHV
+1 MSQNEFHV
-9 QGQRSYESDP
+9 TGQRSYQNDP

-90 SMRHGVPQEQNIGRV
+90 SMRRGVQQESNHGRV

-132 PALNVIAQRFATI
+132 PALNVIAQRFAAI
-145 VGVAQLEASLNP
+145 VGVQQLEPSLNP
-157 LSAASLANSIY
+157 LSAANLANSIY
-168 VAQRDVHLPPSVR
+168 VAQRDVQLPPSVR

-186 FFEREMV
+186 YFERELV

-204 ARMSAAGIRADLGN
+204 ARMSAAGIRSDLGN
-218 PRPVDAPPEPAPAPA
+218 PRPVDAPPEPAPAPVS
-233 AQRGTQ
+233 QRA

-253 CNMLHSFRPQMG
+253 CNMLHAFRPQMG
-265 GGAPVNVGNAGMA
+265 GGGAS
-278 GGAQMGSGGS
+278 GGAANGSSAGS
-288 GAANM
+288 GAA
-293 GGGMAGAGFSAPQG
+293 AGSNAGVGFASAQGFS
-307 FTGAGT
+307 GAGT
-313 SSNERPMAMAEM
+313 NSNERPMAMAEM
-325 VSVLSLLQRQVPKA
+325 VSVLSLLQRQVPQA

-356 KEMLRSAKNIGL
+356 KEMLRSAKSIGL
-368 PSDGIHL
+368 QSDQIRL
-375 SQDDEDAVDL
+375 SPDDEDAVDL

-524 SKRVANLSLPPAVDD
+524 AKRVSGLSLPPALDD

-557 PDSPPWNAALGVAD
+557 PESQPWNAALGVAD

-577 PNPEHPVQRNIA
+577 PNSEHPNRRAIA

-613 QQTIRGLQV
+613 QQTIRSLQV
-622 SMESMVQQP
+622 SMESMIPQP
-631 ATIQIVA
+631 ATVQIA
-638 PPVIEERRPLLSV
+638 ATPAIEERKPLLSV
-651 ISNKDA
+651 VSNKDA

-669 NLAVGMWVHLAAD
+669 NLVVGMWVHLAAD

-750 EAS
+750 EAN

>member
-1 MSHNDFHV
+1 MSQNEFHV
-9 QGQRSYESDP
+9 QGQRSYQNDP
-19 ELFNTLRKH
+19 DLLNTLRKH

-50 LAQKEEV
+50 LAQKGEV

-64 DSMRK
+64 DSMRT

-78 NGFKRHFDSGFE
+78 NSFKRHFDSSFE
-90 SMRHGVPQEQNIGRV
+90 SMRNGIQQDLNVGRV
-105 MSLVADDELEVQLA
+105 LSLVADDELEVQLA
-119 SEFVVEAVVNAHG
+119 SEFVVEAVMNAHG
-132 PALNVIAQRFATI
+132 PALNVIAQRFAAL
-145 VGVAQLEASLNP
+145 VSVQQLEPSLNP
-157 LSAASLANSIY
+157 LSAANLANSIY
-168 VAQRDVHLPPSVR
+168 IAQRDVQLPPSVR

-186 FFEREMV
+186 YFERELV

-204 ARMSAAGIRADLGN
+204 ARMSAAGIRSELGN
-218 PRPVDAPPEPAPAPA
+218 PRPVDAAPEPVPVPA
-233 AQRGTQ
+233 AQH
-239 AQGNSDDKQMFDAL
+239 ASQGNTDDKQMFDAL
-253 CNMLHSFRPQMG
+253 CTMLHAFRPQMG
-265 GGAPVNVGNAGMA
+265 GGAAGNPNMA
-278 GGAQMGSGGS
+278 
-288 GAANM
+288 
-293 GGGMAGAGFSAPQG
+293 AGAGRADTGFSAAQG
-307 FTGAGT
+307 FSSAGT

-325 VSVLSLLQRQVPKA
+325 VSVLSLLQRQVPQA
-339 VQAAMMDPKV
+339 VHAAMMDPKV

-368 PSDGIHL
+368 PMDQIRL

-421 RRMFMNK
+421 RRLFMNK

-451 QERELLQKAETTVDT
+451 QERELLQKAENTVDT
-466 LVAEFNEDMA
+466 LVADFNEDMA

-524 SKRVANLSLPPAVDD
+524 AKRVSGLNLPVAVDD

-557 PDSPPWNAALGVAD
+557 PDSQPWNAALGVAD

-577 PNPEHPVQRNIA
+577 PNAEHPNRRAIA

-613 QQTIRGLQV
+613 QQTIRGLQI

-631 ATIQIVA
+631 ATVQIAVVPA
-638 PPVIEERRPLLSV
+638 TEERKPLLSV
-651 ISNKDA
+651 VSNKDA
-657 LDYNVEDIPVLR
+657 LDYHVEDIPVLR

-713 ASLEELAVMKKQGK
+713 ASLEELAAMKKQGK

-741 QSVLGRLKT
+741 QSVMGRLKT
-750 EAS
+750 EAQ

>member
-1 MSHNDFHV
+1 MSQNEFHV
-9 QGQRSYESDP
+9 QGERSYQNDP

-90 SMRHGVPQEQNIGRV
+90 SMRRGVLQESNFGRV

-132 PALNVIAQRFATI
+132 PALNVIAQRFAAL
-145 VGVAQLEASLNP
+145 VSVQQLEPSLNP
-157 LSAASLANSIY
+157 LSAANLANSIY
-168 VAQRDVHLPPSVR
+168 IAQRDVQLPPSVR

-186 FFEREMV
+186 YFERELV
-193 QSLGSLLTELN
+193 QSLGNLLTELN
-204 ARMSAAGIRADLGN
+204 ARMSAAGIRSELGN
-218 PRPVDAPPEPAPAPA
+218 PRPVDAAPEPAPA
-233 AQRGTQ
+233 AQRPAQ
-239 AQGNSDDKQMFDAL
+239 RPAQGSTDDKQMFDAL
-253 CNMLHSFRPQMG
+253 CTMLHAFRPQMG
-265 GGAPVNVGNAGMA
+265 GARAAGSSN
-278 GGAQMGSGGS
+278 MGSSAGTAGASFSAAQGFS
-288 GAANM
+288 GAGIN
-293 GGGMAGAGFSAPQG
+293 
-307 FTGAGT
+307 
-313 SSNERPMAMAEM
+313 SNERPMAMAEM
-325 VSVLSLLQRQVPKA
+325 VSVLSLLQRQVPEA

-368 PSDGIHL
+368 PMDQIRL

-409 LVVPYVKAAVLD
+409 LVVPYVKAAVID

-451 QERELLQKAETTVDT
+451 QERELLQKAENTVDT
-466 LVAEFNEDMA
+466 LVTNFNEDMA

-524 SKRVANLSLPPAVDD
+524 AKRVSGLNLPAAVDD

-557 PDSPPWNAALGVAD
+557 PDSQPWNAALGVAD

-577 PNPEHPVQRNIA
+577 PNAEHPNRRSIA

-599 ETVLASSGITGESA
+599 EIVLASSGITGESA
-613 QQTIRGLQV
+613 QQTIRGLQI

-631 ATIQIVA
+631 ATVQIAVV
-638 PPVIEERRPLLSV
+638 PTIEERKPLLSV
-651 ISNKDA
+651 VSNKDA
-657 LDYNVEDIPVLR
+657 LDYHAEDIPVLR
-669 NLAVGMWVHLAAD
+669 NLAVGVWVHLAAD

-713 ASLEELAVMKKQGK
+713 ASLEELAAMKKQGK

-741 QSVLGRLKT
+741 QSVMGRLKT
-750 EAS
+750 EAQ